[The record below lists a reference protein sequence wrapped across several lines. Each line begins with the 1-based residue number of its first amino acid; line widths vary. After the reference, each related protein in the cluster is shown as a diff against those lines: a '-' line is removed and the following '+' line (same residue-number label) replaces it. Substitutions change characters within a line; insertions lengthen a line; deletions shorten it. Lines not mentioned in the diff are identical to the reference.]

1 MAFKDLFKTK
11 AERKAYAKGRKDQYN
26 KEHPK
31 LKWKVQS
38 DSIYMKNG
46 GKVDYKFTDVKM
58 GSSKH
63 KTKKE
68 ALKAYNEAIKRQKDW
83 KNNVISRSK
92 AGKLNE
98 YDSGDCCYY
107 DFKIVKINEREK

>member
-11 AERKAYAKGRKDQYN
+11 AERRAYAKGRKDQYN
-26 KEHPK
+26 KEHP
-31 LKWKVQS
+31 LYKWKVQA

-46 GKVDYKFTDVKM
+46 GKIDYKFTDTKM

-63 KTKKE
+63 RTKKE
-68 ALKAYNEAIKRQKDW
+68 AEKAYKAAIAREKDW
-83 KNNVISRSK
+83 KASVLSRSK

-98 YDSGDCCYY
+98 YDSGDCSYY
-107 DFKIVKINEREK
+107 DFKLVKINEREK

>member
-11 AERKAYAKGRKDQYN
+11 AERRAYAKGRRDQYN

-31 LKWKVQS
+31 LRWKVQA

-46 GKVDYKFTDVKM
+46 GKVDYKFTDVVI

-63 KTKKE
+63 RTKKA
-68 ALKAYNEAIKRQKDW
+68 ALEAYNEAVAREKDW
-83 KNNVISRSK
+83 KSNVLKRSK

-98 YDSGDCCYY
+98 YDSGDCSYY
-107 DFKIVKINEREK
+107 DFKLVKINERKK